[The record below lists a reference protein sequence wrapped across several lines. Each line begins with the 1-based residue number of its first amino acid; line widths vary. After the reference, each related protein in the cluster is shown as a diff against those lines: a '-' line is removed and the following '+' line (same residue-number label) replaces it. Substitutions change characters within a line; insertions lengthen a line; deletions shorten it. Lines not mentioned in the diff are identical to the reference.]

1 MRHKNETTELARRA
15 VGKDESSGAPEP
27 LRAAE
32 SEDWAWMVD
41 EDPAFYLS
49 KPGSVEGA

>member
-1 MRHKNETTELARRA
+1 VRHKNETTEPARRA
-15 VGKDESSGAPEP
+15 VGQDGSSGAPEP